1 MSSLQRITLSNNHL
15 QGTIPIEFCQLDLSV
30 LVDLSVNNISGRIPS
45 CFIRSRRELIEWKH
59 YELDWWTF
67 KLELSSVKQQ
77 QLPREHPNGG
87 KNHTTG
93 IWNRS
98 LLQQTGRKIESVDLS
113 YNKLSGNI
121 PSQLVGLSFMST
133 FNVSLNNLSG
143 RTPSRVAQF
152 GTFDEFNYLGNP
164 FLFGEPLPKCAD
176 TGSSPPKPNSTTNND
191 EDYGLI
197 YMRAFRLT
205 FITSYIMILLVVP
218 VVLHINPY
226 WRRAWFYHVMTAATF
241 YYYFVLDNVLPR
253 RFHCRNL

>member
-1 MSSLQRITLSNNHL
+1 MELCKLNHL
-15 QGTIPIEFCQLDLSV
+15 SVIDLSRRNLSGQV
-30 LVDLSVNNISGRIPS
+30 PPCLKFTTLGDLDYVNAKMIGYSVFSLNVSIDFSMKNGYNSYRGRIIPLVFGIDLSCSKLVGEIPPQ
-45 CFIRSRRELIEWKH
+45 IGNLHKI
-59 YELDWWTF
+59 L
-67 KLELSSVKQQ
+67 
-77 QLPREHPNGG
+77 G
-87 KNHTTG
+87 
-93 IWNRS
+93 
-98 LLQQTGRKIESVDLS
+98 KIESVDLS